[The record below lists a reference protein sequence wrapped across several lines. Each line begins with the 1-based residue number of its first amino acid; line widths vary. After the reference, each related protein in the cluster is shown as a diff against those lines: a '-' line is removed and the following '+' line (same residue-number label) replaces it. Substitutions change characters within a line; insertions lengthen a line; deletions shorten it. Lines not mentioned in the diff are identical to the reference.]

1 MNKIKEF
8 FAKKGGVAKA
18 AKYYLAQPSTL
29 KGIVLILGI
38 AGYNFD
44 PTMIDQILTG
54 VVAAIG
60 AIEVARDEKK

>member
-8 FAKKGGVAKA
+8 FAKKGGVVNTV
-18 AKYYLAQPSTL
+18 KYYLAQPSTH
-29 KGIVLILGI
+29 KGIILILGV

-60 AIEVARDEKK
+60 VIEVARDEKK